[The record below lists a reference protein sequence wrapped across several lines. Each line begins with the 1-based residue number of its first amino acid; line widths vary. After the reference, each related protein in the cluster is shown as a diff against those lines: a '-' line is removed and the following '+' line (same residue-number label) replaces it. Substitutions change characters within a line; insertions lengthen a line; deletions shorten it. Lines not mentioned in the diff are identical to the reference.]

1 MGELKI
7 ENRDAGVVRIDVE
20 GVIGV
25 PEKAQPGRG
34 EDRVATYGAFRKQL
48 EAVRAIRAPKVEVN
62 IRSTGGDV
70 NDALLIHD
78 ALAGLEAE
86 VTTRCFGYVASGRRS
101 SRRRLR
107 RDGGRFRRMRSI

>member
-1 MGELKI
+1 MTMGELKI

-48 EAVRAIRAPKVEVN
+48 EAVRAP
-62 IRSTGGDV
+62 
-70 NDALLIHD
+70 
-78 ALAGLEAE
+78 
-86 VTTRCFGYVASGRRS
+86 
-101 SRRRLR
+101 
-107 RDGGRFRRMRSI
+107 